1 MTGDMN
7 EFCNI
12 SRLCRLIA
20 KDYAE
25 SFFKLLVTY
34 TDISAS
40 EAASR
45 LNIHIKTAQDFL
57 EGLEGFGICTK
68 KEVLE
73 RKRPYFRY
81 TLKQRELNI
90 HFNLCSMLKSQKASN
105 NIKWRIRERKN
116 SGTVFKTTR
125 GGNRISFV
133 HFFIGDGRARVE
145 RRLSLTE
152 PQGCFLY
159 HLPFPTEPF
168 SSVEEIIAKAKIN
181 KSAIAEVLD
190 IVEVL
195 VNHGIIQKQEHA

>member
-1 MTGDMN
+1 MTGNMN

-25 SFFKLLVTY
+25 LFFKLLVTY

-68 KEVLE
+68 KEVVE

-81 TLKQRELNI
+81 TLKQKQLN
-90 HFNLCSMLKSQKASN
+90 
-105 NIKWRIRERKN
+105 
-116 SGTVFKTTR
+116 
-125 GGNRISFV
+125 
-133 HFFIGDGRARVE
+133 
-145 RRLSLTE
+145 
-152 PQGCFLY
+152 
-159 HLPFPTEPF
+159 
-168 SSVEEIIAKAKIN
+168 
-181 KSAIAEVLD
+181 
-190 IVEVL
+190 
-195 VNHGIIQKQEHA
+195 